1 MAIPAGWSL
10 GQNNSYTNNRFNVN
24 GIDYQISVNSQTGNA
39 ELYSIDVVNGNKK
52 IASTDSGNNWQI
64 TDQDAFLK
72 SIPAGTTTKNNLNTY
87 FSTNF
92 TLPLNQYRSSLING
106 ANQNTSSFT
115 NTPGVNNVQLTGSTT
130 TPISSATPITSL
142 NPIDQIKQI
151 IGLIQDPL
159 SSADE
164 IAGGFDGNEGELF
177 ANFLLKYPIDLLD
190 KRQDTLSIS
199 QYRYQAPQN
208 DIFKPKDPDNVI
220 DNFNRIINDG
230 LTRGIDYQK
239 TLLGKV
245 ILPMPNRVSDSNN
258 VGWGGDEMS
267 ALNAAVGSD
276 VASRMPEYLGAFLG
290 GQGLNIA
297 GAPINGSQLTSAMVL
312 LKLLQN
318 FTNKN
323 VKTSAGAGLVST
335 IAGAAGYEIPPESIL
350 SRGFGIIPNSNLE
363 LLFTGP
369 QLRQFAFA
377 YRLSPRSSTEARAV
391 RNILRFFKQGMSARK
406 SSSGSNFFLGTPNVF
421 QLQYKY
427 DGINEL
433 KGVNKIKTCALTG
446 FAVDYAPDGMWASYE
461 QGQPA
466 SVTINMSF
474 SELEPIYNT
483 DYSTSNNVSNDSV
496 GF

>member
-130 TPISSATPITSL
+130 TPISSATSISSL
-142 NPIDQIKQI
+142 NPIQLVNQIVD
-151 IGLIQDPL
+151 LIKDPL

-164 IAGGFDGNEGELF
+164 IAGGFDGKEGELF

-208 DIFKPKDPDNVI
+208 DIFTGG
-220 DNFNRIINDG
+220 NFDKIINDG

-276 VASRMPEYLGAFLG
+276 VASRMPEYLTAFLG
-290 GQGLNIA
+290 GQAASAL
-297 GAPINGSQLTSAMVL
+297 GAPIGGSQAASLMVL
-312 LKLLQN
+312 YKLAQN

-335 IAGAAGYEIPPESIL
+335 IAGAAGYEISPESIL

-474 SELEPIYNT
+474 SELDPIYNT